1 MNTPKKMLQ
10 LRSNSDLHAAKS
22 NGQFP
27 ICILFDHAF
36 LLGILP
42 HLAYRF
48 PCSTGFPSTPF
59 SFLVFVDSLSSPRLL
74 NAVCWYAVEFSFW
87 QLLLFIYTHSLKWS
101 HFYFHDFKYELYV
114 HDSQICISNQ
124 EMSPEL
130 YTHLSHCQTD
140 SFTWISTRYTKVN
153 ISQFD
158 LIFPYPQW
166 AVHP

>member
-1 MNTPKKMLQ
+1 MFYWF
-10 LRSNSDLHAAKS
+10 S
-22 NGQFP
+22 FYP
-27 ICILFDHAF
+27 ID
-36 LLGILP
+36 
-42 HLAYRF
+42 
-48 PCSTGFPSTPF
+48 F
-59 SFLVFVDSLSSPRLL
+59 SFLVFVDSPSSPRLL

-87 QLLLFIYTHSLKWS
+87 QLLLFIYIHSLKWS

-153 ISQFD
+153 ISQTKREKKWLQ
-158 LIFPYPQW
+158 LIQTVTQNFF
-166 AVHP
+166 AVLSSSVFFNCTSNFEVWSWQRENFLC